1 MPTGVD
7 HDPWTATETASSVSS
22 TYPAEQS
29 GYDVK
34 VPTGEKIAVA
44 SEISTTEAVDARQP
58 PSGWYA
64 RGTKPHGR
72 RSEGAAKHLK
82 KHKKHG
88 ASRLL

>member
-7 HDPWTATETASSVSS
+7 HDPWTATETASSTSS
-22 TYPAEQS
+22 TYAAEQS
-29 GYDVK
+29 GYK

-44 SEISTTEAVDARQP
+44 DISTTEAAEARQP
-58 PSGWYA
+58 PDGWYS

-72 RSEGAAKHLK
+72 HSERAVNLKHLK

-88 ASRLL
+88 SSRLL